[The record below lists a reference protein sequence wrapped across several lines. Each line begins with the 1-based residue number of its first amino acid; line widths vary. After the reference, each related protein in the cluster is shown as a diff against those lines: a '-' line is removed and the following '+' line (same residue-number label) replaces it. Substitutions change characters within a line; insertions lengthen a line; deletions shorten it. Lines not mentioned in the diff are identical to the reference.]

1 MVFISSE
8 AIRWLNDQKN
18 IGNRNS
24 NALIIP
30 NNLWLWF
37 QNIKII
43 RMRKPIK
50 ELCSSVA
57 NIILTLCPNIGS
69 LSIDHQQTCEEW
81 LIRFN
86 LISKG
91 LEQFRLVFIKY
102 YIMCCACIF
111 NK

>member
-37 QNIKII
+37 ENIKII
-43 RMRKPIK
+43 RMRKPVK
-50 ELCSSVA
+50 EL
-57 NIILTLCPNIGS
+57 
-69 LSIDHQQTCEEW
+69 
-81 LIRFN
+81 
-86 LISKG
+86 
-91 LEQFRLVFIKY
+91 
-102 YIMCCACIF
+102 
-111 NK
+111 